1 MGSKDLFHG
10 IKRLL
15 WQQIDSSMALSELRA
30 GGKGRPLVSPH
41 ATGLL
46 EVLALMEIA
55 ESLEQIKDTLK
66 EVNSG

>member
-10 IKRLL
+10 INRLL
-15 WQQIDSSMALSELRA
+15 CLQIDSSMALSELREE
-30 GGKGRPLVSPH
+30 GEGRTLVSPH

>member
-1 MGSKDLFHG
+1 
-10 IKRLL
+10 
-15 WQQIDSSMALSELRA
+15 MALSELRE
-30 GGKGRPLVSPH
+30 GGESRPLVSLH
-41 ATGLL
+41 ATELL

>member
-1 MGSKDLFHG
+1 MGSKNLFHD

-15 WQQIDSSMALSELRA
+15 WQQIDSSMALSELREK
-30 GGKGRPLVSPH
+30 GEGRPLVSPH
-41 ATGLL
+41 ATELL
-46 EVLALMEIA
+46 KVLALMEIA

>member
-1 MGSKDLFHG
+1 MVSRDLFHG

-15 WQQIDSSMALSELRA
+15 WNQIDSSMALSELREE
-30 GGKGRPLVSPH
+30 GEGRPMVSPH

-55 ESLEQIKDTLK
+55 ESLEQIKDILK
-66 EVNSG
+66 EKS

>member
-15 WQQIDSSMALSELRA
+15 WQQIDSSMALSELREK
-30 GGKGRPLVSPH
+30 GEGRPLVSLH
-41 ATGLL
+41 ATELL
-46 EVLALMEIA
+46 KVLALMEIA

>member
-15 WQQIDSSMALSELRA
+15 WQQIDSSMALSELRE
-30 GGKGRPLVSPH
+30 GGERRPLVTLH
-41 ATGLL
+41 ATELL
-46 EVLALMEIA
+46 KVLALMEIA

-66 EVNSG
+66 EVRND

>member
-15 WQQIDSSMALSELRA
+15 WQQIDSSMALSELRE
-30 GGKGRPLVSPH
+30 GGERRPLVSLH
-41 ATGLL
+41 ATELL
-46 EVLALMEIA
+46 KVLALMEIA

-66 EVNSG
+66 EVRND

>member
-15 WQQIDSSMALSELRA
+15 WQQIDSSMALSELREE
-30 GGKGRPLVSPH
+30 GEGRPLVSPH

-66 EVNSG
+66 EVKND

>member
-1 MGSKDLFHG
+1 MGSKNLFHD

-15 WQQIDSSMALSELRA
+15 WQQIDSSMALSELREK
-30 GGKGRPLVSPH
+30 GEGRPLVSPH

>member
-15 WQQIDSSMALSELRA
+15 WQQIDSSMALSELREE
-30 GGKGRPLVSPH
+30 GEGRPLVSPH
-41 ATGLL
+41 TMKLL
-46 EVLALMEIA
+46 ETLSFMQIA

>member
-1 MGSKDLFHG
+1 MSSKDLFHG

-15 WQQIDSSMALSELRA
+15 WQQIDSSMALSELRE
-30 GGKGRPLVSPH
+30 GGESRPLVSSH

-66 EVNSG
+66 EVKND

>member
-1 MGSKDLFHG
+1 MVNKDLFHG

-15 WQQIDSSMALSELRA
+15 WNQIDSSMTLSELREE
-30 GGKGRPLVSPH
+30 GEGRPMVSPH

-55 ESLEQIKDTLK
+55 ESLEQIKDILK
-66 EVNSG
+66 EKS

>member
-1 MGSKDLFHG
+1 MVNRDLFHG

-15 WQQIDSSMALSELRA
+15 WNQIDSSMALSESRE
-30 GGKGRPLVSPH
+30 GGEGRPLVSPH

-55 ESLEQIKDTLK
+55 ESLEQIKDILK
-66 EVNSG
+66 EKS

>member
-1 MGSKDLFHG
+1 MGSKNLFHD

-15 WQQIDSSMALSELRA
+15 WQQIDSSMALSELREK
-30 GGKGRPLVSPH
+30 GEGRPLVSLH
-41 ATGLL
+41 ATELL
-46 EVLALMEIA
+46 KVLALMEIA

>member
-1 MGSKDLFHG
+1 MVNKDLFHG

-15 WQQIDSSMALSELRA
+15 WNQIDSSMALSELREE
-30 GGKGRPLVSPH
+30 GEGRPMVSPH

-55 ESLEQIKDTLK
+55 ESLEQIKDILK
-66 EVNSG
+66 EKS